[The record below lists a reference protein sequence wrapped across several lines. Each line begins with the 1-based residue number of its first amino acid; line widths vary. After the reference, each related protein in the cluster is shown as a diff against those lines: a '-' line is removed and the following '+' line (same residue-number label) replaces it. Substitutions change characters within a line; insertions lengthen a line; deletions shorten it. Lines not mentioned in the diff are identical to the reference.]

1 MPLCLG
7 LGPCGCL
14 RIRLGRSY
22 EHIDY
27 ISMLGCLAIS
37 NLSAIYL
44 SMPPPTLYPIK
55 KLIAITPETAQAIE
69 DYRFENRLKTEAEA
83 IRQLI
88 AAGLGKTAA
97 VPSGSGSGSARK
109 PRSTAKSAGRAR

>member
-1 MPLCLG
+1 M
-7 LGPCGCL
+7 

-27 ISMLGCLAIS
+27 IYMLGCLAIS

-88 AAGLGKTAA
+88 AAGLGKAAA
-97 VPSGSGSGSARK
+97 VSTRSGSGSPRK

>member
-1 MPLCLG
+1 
-7 LGPCGCL
+7 
-14 RIRLGRSY
+14 
-22 EHIDY
+22 
-27 ISMLGCLAIS
+27 MLGCLAIS

-88 AAGLGKTAA
+88 AAGLGKSAA
-97 VPSGSGSGSARK
+97 VPSGSGSGSARMRAK
-109 PRSTAKSAGRAR
+109 AATPRSISPASRGLIG